1 MKNNYLFKFI
11 LFLFGLLILWISRD
25 SISTLWSWI
34 SDRETVTSSMERAVL
49 WGPVVLFI
57 LFVLQVF
64 LAFIPGQA
72 LMVACGYLYGFWGG
86 FLLSWLSL
94 VAGGEAAFMLARK
107 YGRSFAE
114 KWIAQDVLARWDQTA
129 QGQGVGFFAMMLLMP
144 LVPNDA
150 MCYVAGL
157 GKISRSRFFV
167 ANMLGRGMA
176 CVITSAAG
184 ALGGNIS
191 SQGWVML
198 IAIFI
203 LIGIAWYVARSRR
216 PNILTA

>member
-1 MKNNYLFKFI
+1 MKNSIFVKAMLV
-11 LFLFGLLILWISRD
+11 LTVLVALWGVRDGISIAWAWF
-25 SISTLWSWI
+25 SNLHS
-34 SDRETVTSSMERAVL
+34 VTSSMERAGL

-86 FLLSWLSL
+86 FLVSWLSL
-94 VAGGEAAFMLARK
+94 VAGGEIAYLLARR
-107 YGRSFAE
+107 YGRPFAE
-114 KWIAQDVLARWDQTA
+114 RWISSDVLSRWDKA
-129 QGQGVGFFAMMLLMP
+129 AAGQGIGFFAVMLVMP

-157 GKISRSRFFV
+157 GTISHRRFTA
-167 ANMLGRGMA
+167 ANLLGRGMA

-184 ALGGNIS
+184 VLGGQLS
-191 SQGWVML
+191 WQGWAVVVAVFV
-198 IAIFI
+198 AI
-203 LIGIAWYVARSRR
+203 GVAWHIARSRFSSLM
-216 PNILTA
+216 IA

>member
-1 MKNNYLFKFI
+1 MKNNHFFK
-11 LFLFGLLILWISRD
+11 LILLAAIFIVLWTLREPIS
-25 SISTLWSWI
+25 STWAWF
-34 SDRETVTSSMERAVL
+34 SDRDAVAVSMQNSGIL
-49 WGPVVLFI
+49 GPVILFI

-94 VAGGEAAFMLARK
+94 VVGGEAAYILARK
-107 YGRSFAE
+107 FGRLFAE
-114 KWIAQDVLARWDQTA
+114 RWISPEVLSRWDKA
-129 QGQGVGFFAMMLLMP
+129 AKGQGIAFFAVTLVMP

-157 GKISRSRFFV
+157 GTISHRRFV
-167 ANMLGRGMA
+167 IANMLGRGMA

-184 ALGGNIS
+184 AFGGNIPW
-191 SQGWVML
+191 QGWALL
-198 IAIFI
+198 IAIFVI
-203 LIGIAWYVARSRR
+203 IGLAWYVAKNRISN
-216 PNILTA
+216 PLIA

>member
-1 MKNNYLFKFI
+1 LREP
-11 LFLFGLLILWISRD
+11 ISG
-25 SISTLWSWI
+25 TWAWF
-34 SDRETVTSSMERAVL
+34 SDRDAVAVSMQNAGIL
-49 WGPVVLFI
+49 GPVVLFI

-94 VAGGEAAFMLARK
+94 VVGGEAAYILARK
-107 YGRSFAE
+107 FGRLFAE
-114 KWIAQDVLARWDQTA
+114 RWISPEVLSRWDSA
-129 QGQGVGFFAMMLLMP
+129 AKGQGIAFFAVTLVMP

-157 GKISRSRFFV
+157 GTISHRRFV
-167 ANMLGRGMA
+167 IANMLGRGMA

-184 ALGGNIS
+184 AFGGNIPW
-191 SQGWVML
+191 QGWALLV
-198 IAIFI
+198 AIFVI
-203 LIGIAWYVARSRR
+203 IGLAWYVAKNRSSN
-216 PNILTA
+216 PLIA

>member
-1 MKNNYLFKFI
+1 MKNNFFFKFI
-11 LFLFGLLILWISRD
+11 LIVTALIVLW
-25 SISTLWSWI
+25 TLREAIAESWAWF
-34 SDRETVTSSMERAVL
+34 SDRDAVTSSMQHAGL
-49 WGPVVLFI
+49 WGPVVLFV

-114 KWIAQDVLARWDQTA
+114 KWIAQDVLARWDRTA

-144 LVPNDA
+144 LAPNDA

-167 ANMLGRGMA
+167 ANMLGRGVA

-191 SQGWVML
+191 SQGWMVL

-216 PNILTA
+216 PDILTA